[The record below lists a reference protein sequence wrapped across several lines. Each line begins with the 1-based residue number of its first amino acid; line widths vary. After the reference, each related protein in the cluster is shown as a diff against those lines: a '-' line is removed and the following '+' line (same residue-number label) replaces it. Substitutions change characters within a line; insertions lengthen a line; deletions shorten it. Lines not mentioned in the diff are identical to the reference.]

1 MPDARE
7 SPSSSPRFPA
17 ASEVELRLALLRE
30 RYGERLTPEQV
41 EELRKTLEVQVDNA
55 RALRAVA
62 LTHADEP
69 YPPFAPHRAEP

>member
-17 ASEVELRLALLRE
+17 ASEVELRLALIRE
-30 RYGERLTPEQV
+30 RYGDRLTPEQV

-55 RALRAVA
+55 RALRAVP
-62 LTHADEP
+62 LTNADEP
-69 YPPFAPHRAEP
+69 YPPFAPYRAEP